1 MKRRILSFVL
11 AIAMLISLL
20 PSFATVTFA
29 YTEGYD
35 GMGPVRITG
44 GRRDFK
50 WPVPGYHNLQSCF
63 YDQRDHYAIDIS
75 ANQGDSVIASYA
87 GTVVATYSGCTH
99 NYSKTYTCCNDG
111 YGNYVVLK
119 HTYKK
124 MNGSTITLYSRYS
137 HLTSVKVSVGSTVAQ
152 GATIGTIGSTGY
164 SGGFHLDFQI
174 LYGGWSPRQTYSID
188 PFNNQLL
195 ELPSSLSI
203 YDGWSCGTSYYS
215 LIKDVYATALT
226 CKITF
231 NANGGSCSTA
241 SKSATYNKAVGTL
254 PTPTRSGYTF
264 KGWYTAASGGSKVT
278 TSTVFTY
285 DTTLYAQWT
294 AASVNVKYY
303 NADGSAWKTETATI
317 GTSHTLSA
325 NYPSL
330 SGSYF
335 SGWAYTKDATLF
347 EIRPGDSIQISGAVN
362 LYPVFISHE
371 QAISGEPVFIY
382 NIEDF
387 TDPTYDATATKVS
400 VDREVDTSYWTNWSG
415 YSTNAVTAS
424 ETVEVRTTPLY
435 RYYYYLCPYCNAHE
449 PYSGTSDCGQQIPT
463 TAFYT
468 KWSTVAYSAS
478 SYKTFSYTSE
488 KYYTTTL
495 GDSQQ
500 WCFDSVNL
508 NDTSVGTTNASGN
521 TVITTGYS
529 SRNYVKRSETTAVP
543 TTAYILTSNLCGHEY
558 TSVTTSATCQSYSTT
573 TYTCT
578 LCGDSYSEY
587 TGTLTDWSTAAPEG
601 VDASLV
607 ESKTQYRYCDY
618 ETKTSYET
626 SLSGYTLKSSAWE
639 QSGTGTV
646 KYVSSWPSGFSTT
659 SSNYTTYNKKS
670 SKVTA
675 SETTTAKTVINSDAV
690 IGYLYYHWC
699 WDGSFYSYATKG
711 GNANCTTFHSFY
723 STTKPSDCAN
733 YDASDGSYY
742 FPNDN
747 CCANSEWY
755 WYVSVYA
762 QKYTNYKKLFTYERW
777 TDWSS
782 WSETPVTASSTR
794 KVETQ
799 TLYRYWDTQ
808 LGDHNYV
815 NGSCTVCGAGCSHS
829 YTSSVTTQPGCEST
843 GVRTYT
849 CSACGSSYTESVP
862 ATDHNYVD
870 GICTN
875 CGAFDPDYVLE
886 YYLIGYINGA
896 DYGCES
902 DSANMGEYQFVDGKV
917 TATFTE
923 DSYVFIKTTNNAK
936 WYMTNGWLGTETTTA
951 TLYNTASGL
960 AEANKLFVP
969 GGVELT
975 FTLVVNEDDTLTLS
989 YVAADKPE
997 IEKFDIPYSQMELGN
1012 ALNLHFLF
1020 PVSACDDWTGA
1031 YAVITKSYADGRA
1044 DVTVTVPAAD
1054 WGAENYGVDYH
1065 DAAFTNIAAKE
1076 MTDEITIVVYNAD
1089 GVAISNPRTDS
1100 IRNYLLR
1107 NLENYDSAELRA
1119 LVVDML
1125 NYGAAAQENFG
1136 YNTDDLA
1143 NKDLTAEQKAFG
1155 TATMKT
1161 CTDKRVKG
1169 ANFLGTGLELNNSI
1183 VLNMYFNGLTSDMT
1197 AKVTFTDHNNQPVT
1211 ADAVIADGIVYVD
1224 QIVVADARQLVTVT
1238 VYDANGSVYGTATD
1252 SLESCVARASA
1263 SDTIYQAIMKFAD
1276 SAYNYLH

>member
-11 AIAMLISLL
+11 AIVMLGSLL
-20 PSFATVTFA
+20 PSFATIASA

-35 GMGPVRITG
+35 GMGPVKITG

-174 LYGGWSPRQTYSID
+174 LYGGWSPRQSYSID

-195 ELPSSLSI
+195 ELPSSLTI
-203 YDGWSCGTSYYS
+203 YDGWSCGASYYS

-254 PTPTRSGYTF
+254 PTPTRNGYTF

-317 GTSHTLSA
+317 GASHTLSA

-335 SGWAYTKDATLF
+335 SGWAYTKGATLF
-347 EIRPGDSIQISGAVN
+347 DIRPGDSIQISGAVN

-382 NIEDF
+382 NIADF
-387 TDPTYDATATKVS
+387 TDPTYDATTTKVS
-400 VDREVDTSYWTNWSG
+400 VDREVNTSYWTNWSG

-424 ETVEVRTTPLY
+424 DTVEVRTTPLY

-449 PYSGTSDCGQQIPT
+449 PYFGTSDCGQQIPT

-468 KWSTVAYSAS
+468 KWSTVAYSKS

-488 KYYTTTL
+488 KYYTTSL
-495 GDSQQ
+495 DDSQL

-529 SRNYVKRSETTAVP
+529 SRNYVKQSETTAVP
-543 TTAYILTSNLCGHEY
+543 TTAYILTSNLCQHAY
-558 TSVTTSATCQSYSTT
+558 TAVTTPATCQSYSTT

-587 TGTLTDWSTAAPEG
+587 TGTLTDWSTTAPEG

-639 QSGTGTV
+639 RSGTGTV
-646 KYVSSWPSGFSTT
+646 KYVNSWPSGFSTT
-659 SSNYTTYNKKS
+659 NSNYTTYNKKS

-675 SETTTAKTVINSDAV
+675 SETTTTKTVINSDAV

-699 WDGSFYSYATKG
+699 WDNSFYSYATKG
-711 GNANCTTFHSFY
+711 GNANCTTFHAFY
-723 STTKPSDCAN
+723 STQKPSDCAN
-733 YDASDGSYY
+733 YDANDGSYLY
-742 FPNDN
+742 PNTS
-747 CCANSEWY
+747 CCSNSEWY
-755 WYVSVYA
+755 WYATVYA

-794 KVETQ
+794 KVESQ

-815 NGSCTVCGAGCSHS
+815 NGSCTVCGASCSHS
-829 YTSSVTTQPGCEST
+829 YTSVVTKPTCSAGGYT
-843 GVRTYT
+843 TYT
-849 CSACGSSYTESVP
+849 CSGCGHSYKSDETGIV
-862 ATDHNYVD
+862 DHNYVS
-870 GICTN
+870 GKCSW
-875 CGAFDPDYVLE
+875 CGTSEPITELD

-896 DYGCES
+896 DYGCEG
-902 DSANMGEYQFVDGKV
+902 DYANMGEYKFVDGKV
-917 TATFTE
+917 SATFTE

-936 WYMTNGWLGTETTTA
+936 WYMTSGWLGTETTTA

-960 AEANKLFVP
+960 ADANKLFVP
-969 GGVELT
+969 GGVEVT
-975 FTLVVNEDDTLTLS
+975 FTLVVNEDDTLTLR
-989 YVAADKPE
+989 YTVADKPV
-997 IEKFDIPYSQMELGN
+997 IEKINVAFSQIDMGNTLGMRFAFPASSDI
-1012 ALNLHFLF
+1012 
-1020 PVSACDDWTGA
+1020 DWNGA
-1031 YAVITKSYADGRA
+1031 YAVATMAGSTQTI
-1044 DVTVTVPAAD
+1044 PATA
-1054 WGAENYGVDYH
+1054 WESANIGGAAHYVFGYS
-1065 DAAFTNIAAKE
+1065 NIAAKQ
-1076 MTDEITIVVYNAD
+1076 MADEITIVIYNAA
-1089 GVAISNPRTDS
+1089 GEAVSNEYIDS
-1100 IRNYLLR
+1100 IQSYVMRNV
-1107 NLENYDSAELRA
+1107 DKKDAESKA
-1119 LVVDML
+1119 LMVDML
-1125 NYGAAAQENFG
+1125 NYGAAAQTYYG
-1136 YNTDDLA
+1136 YNAEDLA
-1143 NKDLTAEQKAFG
+1143 NAKLSEAQKAYGTAELAKI
-1155 TATMKT
+1155 
-1161 CTDKRVKG
+1161 TDGRVKG
-1169 ANFLGTGLELNNSI
+1169 ANYLGTRLELGSSI
-1183 VLNMYFNGLTSDMT
+1183 GMQMNFAGT
-1197 AKVTFTDHNNQPVT
+1197 T
-1211 ADAVIADGIVYVD
+1211 ADMYAVIEFTNHSNTKVSERVAPTEFGGLYLINITQIAVADGRIP
-1224 QIVVADARQLVTVT
+1224 VTVT
-1238 VYDANGSVYGTATD
+1238 VYNADGTVYGSATD
-1252 SLESCVARASA
+1252 SMASYIARMSNADA
-1263 SDTIYQAIMKFAD
+1263 LYECIMKFSD
-1276 SAYNYLH
+1276 SAFAYLH